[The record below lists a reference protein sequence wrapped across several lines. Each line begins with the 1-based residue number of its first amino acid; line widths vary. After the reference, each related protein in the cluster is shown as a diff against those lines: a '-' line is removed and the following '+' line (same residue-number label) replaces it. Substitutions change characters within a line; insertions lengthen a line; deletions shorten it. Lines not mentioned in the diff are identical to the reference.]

1 MPIDSVNSNLVL
13 TKNECDNLIAQ
24 ALKKPLTEAQIYHK
38 DGLSQNANIR
48 SVKGTD
54 VTNEALRQFVMQLF
68 KKMNPL
74 QLDISGVEPIQ
85 LFKYET
91 GDHYGWHTDWS
102 PVNNKKRKLSM
113 TIQLSESDSYTGGD
127 MEILDAPVSRI
138 VEKNI
143 GFATVFPA
151 WAVHRVR
158 PIESGIRWS
167 LVAWATG
174 KPLK

>member
-1 MPIDSVNSNLVL
+1 MTTDSVNSNLVL

-24 ALKKPLTEAQIYHK
+24 ALKKPLNEAQIYHNEGIAENK
-38 DGLSQNANIR
+38 NIR

-54 VTNEALRQFVMQLF
+54 ITSDSIKQFVMQLF
-68 KKMNPL
+68 KKMNAIE
-74 QLDISGVEPIQ
+74 LDISGVEPIQ
-85 LFKYET
+85 IFKYEK

-113 TIQLSESDSYTGGD
+113 TIQLSPEDSYIGGD
-127 MEILDAPVSRI
+127 VEILDGLVSR
-138 VEKNI
+138 VVPREI
-143 GFATVFPA
+143 GVATVFPS

-158 PIESGIRWS
+158 PIEEGTRWA